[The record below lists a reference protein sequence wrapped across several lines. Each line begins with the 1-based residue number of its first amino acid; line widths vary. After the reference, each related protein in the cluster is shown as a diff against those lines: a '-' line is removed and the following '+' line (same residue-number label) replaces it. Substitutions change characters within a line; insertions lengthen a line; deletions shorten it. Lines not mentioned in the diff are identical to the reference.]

1 MKKIKV
7 KNQACGGRRYG
18 VWRSIFPPSSLLCS
32 YPGILPAVF
41 VSKFV
46 KLSNFASKF
55 ENLARLLGAVR
66 KMEVWWG
73 GPASSI
79 SFCHLPCQ
87 MKDPGVQDTVWCI
100 CRENWNSSR
109 GRRFQRQ
116 PGTGLQTGNRKQ
128 VSDDI
133 DSLMSLSRPCILPIW
148 APFTLGWGC
157 VICLPYVLRGN
168 CLFNGKTISIV
179 PCQTPPRGLWW
190 MAPACSLLWE
200 RCTLLTGDCSLSPNL
215 SARFNKF
222 IFLNQTLLAEHC
234 QKWINQAGELQRG
247 IILSRGLSS
256 W

>member
-1 MKKIKV
+1 M
-7 KNQACGGRRYG
+7 QDERPRCLGR
-18 VWRSIFPPSSLLCS
+18 SLMYLQ
-32 YPGILPAVF
+32 GELKFKQRKTLPEA
-41 VSKFV
+41 
-46 KLSNFASKF
+46 
-55 ENLARLLGAVR
+55 ARP
-66 KMEVWWG
+66 E
-73 GPASSI
+73 
-79 SFCHLPCQ
+79 
-87 MKDPGVQDTVWCI
+87 
-100 CRENWNSSR
+100 
-109 GRRFQRQ
+109 
-116 PGTGLQTGNRKQ
+116 GLHTGNRKQ

-133 DSLMSLSRPCILPIW
+133 DSLMSLSCLCILPIW
-148 APFTLGWGC
+148 APFTLGHGC

-179 PCQTPPRGLWW
+179 PCQTPPRALWW

-222 IFLNQTLLAEHC
+222 IFLNQTLLAELC